1 MILLDEMGTKYTF
14 NHFLYCHWLMLC
26 GQHAKMEITG
36 NTLILTDLRMC
47 HGTLAYAMWA
57 ACKNGNYR

>member
-1 MILLDEMGTKYTF
+1 
-14 NHFLYCHWLMLC
+14 MLC

-57 ACKNGNYR
+57 SCKNGNYR